1 MKSKV
6 IAVAAAIAASASVAN
21 AADLNKPAKVAVDYV
36 KVCDAYGAGFF
47 YIPGSDTCLKISGY
61 ARAGFEYGVSNSVRT
76 KQGTGGTIGN
86 IYGGS
91 QGSNRSTNTTN
102 SYVRGDVQF
111 DARTNTQ
118 YGLLRSFI
126 DTHADLG
133 TSASNSAVTSVRLDA
148 AYIQFAGLTAGRAPS
163 MFGFYGSD
171 VFDQHYGQVSDNVNT
186 NLIAYTASFGNG
198 ITATLSLEDPTTSD
212 NLATNASNNGASF
225 RRNGF
230 TFNYGALNAPD
241 VVANLDV
248 LQAWGHARLG
258 VAAHQVY
265 GATTSPATKWGYA
278 VEGTVVFN
286 VPQLGAGDTI
296 GLTAAYG
303 QGAGGYVN
311 GAGDYNGNF
320 MPSAGNIDLGADA
333 TWSAASGLKLT
344 RAWSVMGGF
353 THNFAPEFEF
363 NGAVGYENVTNGG
376 SGVNGLAATNIA
388 GGVGTGNNGFT
399 FGQLEAAAQLKWK
412 PVKQFSITP
421 YVEFR
426 NINFSTGTA
435 NNYQLLTKNAT
446 AATFAVRVRRD
457 F

>member
-47 YIPGSDTCLKISGY
+47 YIPGSDTCLKIGGAVY
-61 ARAGFEYGVSNSVRT
+61 GNYEYGVSNTLRAAGNGIG
-76 KQGTGGTIGN
+76 KQFA
-86 IYGGS
+86 
-91 QGSNRSTNTTN
+91 GSNASQRNTNTVDT
-102 SYVRGDVQF
+102 YARAIMTF

-126 DTHADLG
+126 NYNVNVG
-133 TSASNSAVTSVRLDA
+133 SSAGNGAQTTVRLDA

-163 MFGFYGSD
+163 MFGFYSSD
-171 VFDQHYGQVSDNVNT
+171 VFDFNYGQVSDTVNT

-198 ITATLSLEDPTTSD
+198 ITATLSLEDPTTSA
-212 NLATNASNNGASF
+212 NLNTAASNSSSYF

-230 TFNYGALNAPD
+230 TFNYGALNVPD

-265 GATTSPATKWGYA
+265 GGVGSPATKWGFA
-278 VEGTVVFN
+278 VEGTVLFN

-296 GLTAAYG
+296 GLTAAYA
-303 QGAGGYVN
+303 QGANAYANSGTPYLLSS
-311 GAGDYNGNF
+311 GN
-320 MPSAGNIDLGADA
+320 ADLGTDA
-333 TWSAASGLKLT
+333 TYSPATGLKLS
-344 RAWSVMGGF
+344 RAWSVFGGF
-353 THNFAPEFEF
+353 THNFSPEFELDSS
-363 NGAVGYENVTNGG
+363 VGYENVSNSGTNV
-376 SGVNGLAATNIA
+376 SGVA
-388 GGVGTGNNGFT
+388 GGTGFNNYAL
-399 FGQLEAAAQLKWK
+399 GQTEASLVLKWK
-412 PVKQFSITP
+412 PVKQFYVAP
-421 YVEFR
+421 FVEFR
-426 NINFSTGTA
+426 NINFSQAAVT
-435 NNYQLLTKNAT
+435 NYQLLTKNAT
-446 AATFAVRVRRD
+446 AANFGVRIRRD

>member
-47 YIPGSDTCLKISGY
+47 YIPGSDTCLKIGGAVYANYEYGVANTLRASSGAWGKQYAGTNASQRNTNTTDSY
-61 ARAGFEYGVSNSVRT
+61 ARAILT
-76 KQGTGGTIGN
+76 
-86 IYGGS
+86 
-91 QGSNRSTNTTN
+91 
-102 SYVRGDVQF
+102 F

-126 DTHADLG
+126 NYNVNVG
-133 TSASNSAVTSVRLDA
+133 SSATNSATTTVRLDA
-148 AYIQFAGLTAGRAPS
+148 AYVQLGGLTAGRAPS
-163 MFGFYGSD
+163 FFGFYSSD
-171 VFDQHYGQVSDNVNT
+171 VFDFNYGQISDTVNS

-198 ITATLSLEDPTTSD
+198 ITATLSVEDPTTSD
-212 NLATNASNNGASF
+212 NLNSGATNSAASF

-241 VVANLDV
+241 VVANIDV
-248 LQAWGHARLG
+248 IQAWGHARLG
-258 VAAHQVY
+258 AAAHQVY
-265 GATTSPATKWGYA
+265 GGLASPSTKWGFA
-278 VEGTVVFN
+278 VEGTVLVN

-311 GAGDYNGNF
+311 GAGQYNGTY
-320 MPSAGNIDLGADA
+320 MPSAGNTDLGADA
-333 TWSAASGLKLT
+333 TWSAGTGLKLT
-344 RAWSVMGGF
+344 RSWSVFGGI
-353 THNFAPEFEF
+353 THNFTPEFEF
-363 NGAVGYENVTNGG
+363 DGAVGYENVSNSG
-376 SGVNGLAATNIA
+376 SGVNGVAAAPA
-388 GGVGTGNNGFT
+388 GFALTGANNFS
-399 FGQLEAAAQLKWK
+399 FGQTEFAAQLKWK
-412 PVKQFSITP
+412 PVKQFYIAP

-426 NINFSTGTA
+426 NVSFSSATA
-435 NNYQLLTKNAT
+435 ANYQLLTKNAT
-446 AATFAVRVRRD
+446 AAKFGFRVRRD